1 MKIGIM
7 SDTHD
12 RLDAVDQAIEFFN
25 REGVKHVL
33 HAGDL
38 VSPFVAPRF
47 AKLKANLHYV
57 WGNNEGDRGFITVK
71 FGEIGVKP
79 LGDFG
84 SLELGGRKIALL
96 HGTSEPV
103 VESLAKSGLFDA
115 VVRGHT
121 HRAGVLEGETLV
133 INPGEVCGYLSG
145 KQTVAILDLK
155 PLKAEIVKL

>member
-7 SDTHD
+7 ADTHD
-12 RLDAVDQAIEFFN
+12 RIEAVDRAIDLFN
-25 REGVKHVL
+25 RAGVEHVL

-47 AKLKANLHYV
+47 AKLRAKLHYV

-71 FGEIGVKP
+71 FGEIGVRP
-79 LGDFG
+79 LGGFA

-96 HGTSEPV
+96 HGTE
-103 VESLAKSGLFDA
+103 ESMVKALARSGMFDV

-121 HRAGVLEGETLV
+121 HRAEIVKSGALIV
-133 INPGEVCGYLSG
+133 NPGEVCGYLTG
-145 KQTVAILDLK
+145 KQTVALLDVPSLR
-155 PLKAEIVKL
+155 AEIVEL